1 MFSRPGKGDGTSGFQ
16 LYPVTECTVNGQ
28 QVSEHVIIP
37 FEMLK
42 DLKMACA
49 TNGRTAPFTITL
61 LEGLQIDALK
71 PND

>member
-16 LYPVTECTVNGQ
+16 LYPVTERTVNG
-28 QVSEHVIIP
+28 QVSEHVIIH

-49 TNGRTAPFTITL
+49 TNGRTAPFTSTL

-71 PND
+71 LND

>member
-1 MFSRPGKGDGTSGFQ
+1 M
-16 LYPVTECTVNGQ
+16 TERTVDGQ